1 MILLQKMKNLTILQK
16 ILFVVGVFTIAL
28 GVLLG
33 LTLQN
38 LGLWANSQNETLQM
52 IDALKSYQSAEKVSN
67 NLVQSYHGAVVR
79 TMMGESA
86 AAIGQDLQTAL
97 QDFKALSPTVSASK
111 DKTQQA
117 NYALLLKEFG
127 NGAAKIQGGDSYGAS
142 EFYTQTLKLPMEAFL
157 VYFRKQTKAQE
168 KITNERMEAISN
180 HVAQSKKNSLYLVF
194 ILLVGVGIIV
204 FWMLKLLH
212 TNLQSLMN
220 GLTQVTS
227 GDLTVRIQMDTQDE
241 IGILGSQM
249 NMFIG
254 SLRELLQQI
263 QKTSI
268 LVRQSAQDG
277 QQTAIALTKTAE
289 LVTTEVQAST
299 QSSTRLNSEM
309 EFMQQSANSMI
320 DMVAQILNSISTCNH
335 SMNEVNQLLAHVRQI
350 DQDASRDAK
359 IAIEEVG
366 SFHSLSEHMK
376 DLLGSIAKIAQQT
389 NLLALNAS
397 IEAASAGE
405 AGKGFAV
412 VANEVKALANQTS
425 SISKQIDQSLQQ
437 LNQKAGSA
445 KSAVDTIQNT
455 IETILTS
462 TTNVDRSLQSQMDT
476 LQGVTT
482 KIQHFSQIA
491 NKINHSIVAASGHT
505 TEIVANINNTSRA
518 TGDLTHRGSATNKS
532 ATSLLSDA
540 ETIQSL
546 LSQFKTEPNKESK

>member
-1 MILLQKMKNLTILQK
+1 MILLLKIKNLTILQK
-16 ILFVVGVFTIAL
+16 ILFVVGVFIIAL

-38 LGLWANSQNETLQM
+38 LGLWASSQNETLQM
-52 IDALKSYQSAEKVSN
+52 IDTLKSYQSAEKVSN

-86 AAIGQDLQTAL
+86 AAIGQDLQTSL
-97 QDFKALSPTVSASK
+97 QEFKELNPIVSASK

-117 NYALLLKEFG
+117 NFALLLKEFG

-168 KITNERMEAISN
+168 EITNERMEAISN

-194 ILLVGVGIIV
+194 ILLLGVGIIV

-254 SLRELLQQI
+254 ALRELLQQI

-299 QSSTRLNSEM
+299 QSSNQLKSEM
-309 EFMQQSANSMI
+309 EVMQHSANSMI
-320 DMVAQILNSISTCNH
+320 DMVTHILESISTCNH
-335 SMNEVNQLLAHVRQI
+335 SMNEINQLLAHVRKI

-359 IAIEEVG
+359 VAIEEVG

-376 DLLGSIAKIAQQT
+376 ELLGSIAKIAQQT

-397 IEAASAGE
+397 IEAAAAGE

-425 SISKQIDQSLQQ
+425 GISKQIDLSLQQ

-445 KSAVDTIQNT
+445 KAAVDTIQTT
-455 IETILTS
+455 IETIQTS
-462 TTNVDRSLQSQMDT
+462 TTDVDRSLHSQMKI
-476 LQGVTT
+476 LQGVTA
-482 KIQHFSQIA
+482 KIQQFSQFA
-491 NKINHSIVAASGHT
+491 NKINQAILAASGHT
-505 TEIVANINNTSRA
+505 SEIVSNMTNTSRA

-532 ATSLLSDA
+532 ATSLLSDT

-546 LSQFKTEPNKESK
+546 LSQFKTESNKESK